1 MIVSI
6 YACGAFTGCEY
17 TDLFVQNQNHAKAM
31 DYYNVLWKI
40 LLVLSIIA
48 AIIGPV
54 FGWFACM
61 HAFQVSENTH

>member
-6 YACGAFTGCEY
+6 YACGAVTGCEY
-17 TDLFVQNQNHAKAM
+17 TDLFVQDQNHAKAV
-31 DYYNVLWKI
+31 DYDVLWKI
-40 LLVLSIIA
+40 LIVLSIIA

-54 FGWFACM
+54 VGWFACI